1 MKNILKNTTLIL
13 GLLLSAASFNLTSC
27 NRSDDEADDLPQ
39 EEVSNILLKVTDQA
53 TPTSPVIYDYQVNS
67 TSNPNVK
74 LINGHTY
81 DVEVFFKNGDE
92 DATDEI
98 LKAVD
103 EHFLVYNFPN
113 SDIALTRT
121 DDASSTRADG
131 KRVGLKTKW
140 AVNTAVKNTAAAST
154 QLILTLYHEPKT
166 VSEVSSPSGNGVV
179 YGQQTGGETD
189 AQATYNLSN

>member
-1 MKNILKNTTLIL
+1 MKNIFKNTSIIL
-13 GLLLSAASFNLTSC
+13 GLLLCAAAFNLTSC

-39 EEVSNILLKVTDQA
+39 EELSNILLKVTDQA
-53 TPTSPVIYDYQVNS
+53 DKSSTLYDYQVNS
-67 TSNPNVK
+67 TSNPNIK

-81 DVEVFFKNGDE
+81 DVEVLFKNGDE
-92 DATDEI
+92 NANDEI
-98 LKAVD
+98 IKAKD

-113 SDIALTRT
+113 SDITLTRT
-121 DDASSTRADG
+121 DDSSSTRGDG
-131 KRVGLKTKW
+131 KHVGLKTKW
-140 AVNTAVKNTAAAST
+140 VVNTAVKNTAATST

-166 VSEVSSPSGNGVV
+166 VSEASSPSGNGVV